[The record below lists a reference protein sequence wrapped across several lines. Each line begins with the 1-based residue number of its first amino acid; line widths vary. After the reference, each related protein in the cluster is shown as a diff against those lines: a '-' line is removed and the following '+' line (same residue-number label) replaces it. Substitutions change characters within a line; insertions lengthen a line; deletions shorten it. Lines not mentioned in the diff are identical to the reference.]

1 MHDAV
6 LVLVGSDSDISCKT
20 LMKRDS
26 STCICNKEAEL
37 VITHAN
43 SVHKFDDHVQMYQL
57 STKLLEIFYCVNCWF
72 HCLGERSLL
81 TECSLH

>member
-20 LMKRDS
+20 LMKLDS
-26 STCICNKEAEL
+26 STCICNKEVEL

-43 SVHKFDDHVQMYQL
+43 SVHKFDNHVQMYHL
-57 STKLLEIFYCVNCWF
+57 STKLLEIFYCVNAGFTVW
-72 HCLGERSLL
+72 GSIVY
-81 TECSLH
+81 

>member
-26 STCICNKEAEL
+26 STCTCNKEAEL

-43 SVHKFDDHVQMYQL
+43 SVHKFDDHVQMYHL
-57 STKLLEIFYCVNCWF
+57 SKP
-72 HCLGERSLL
+72 GE
-81 TECSLH
+81 LHMCKQFAPDAPSDFSSA

>member
-20 LMKRDS
+20 LMKLDS

-43 SVHKFDDHVQMYQL
+43 SVHKFDDHMQMYHL
-57 STKLLEIFYCVNCWF
+57 SKP
-72 HCLGERSLL
+72 GELRMCKQFAPDAPSDF
-81 TECSLH
+81 SSA

>member
-20 LMKRDS
+20 LMKLDS
-26 STCICNKEAEL
+26 STCICNKKAEL

-43 SVHKFDDHVQMYQL
+43 SVHKFDDHVQMYHL
-57 STKLLEIFYCVNCWF
+57 SKP
-72 HCLGERSLL
+72 GELRMCKQFAPDTPSNFL
-81 TECSLH
+81 SA